1 MNKNIKKYIIY
12 SNKTIR
18 DALNVID
25 KNGQKTCFVLDKNQ
39 KLLGSI
45 TDGDIR
51 RKILKN
57 RKNIQNKV
65 ENYYNKKPIKI
76 YDHNSNIR
84 KIKNIFLKKKIEILP
99 ILNNNEKI
107 IKIVLRSEIAKF
119 NKKKII
125 KLNSLK
131 KIPVVIM
138 AGGKGQRL
146 DPITRIFP
154 KPLVP
159 IKDKTAIGNI
169 IDSFL
174 KFGVK
179 KFYFILN
186 HKADLIKAF
195 FKSKN
200 SLFQKISFIDETKPL
215 GTAGGLEKLKNRFKE
230 SFIVTNCDVFFNFN
244 FNNLILNHKK
254 NKNDLTLVV
263 SSQTSYLPYGV
274 CEVSQNLEFK
284 KIKEKPKFKH
294 LITTGLYVINPS
306 TLQIILKNQYMDMNT
321 LIQLAKSKNLK
332 IGIFKISKNNWQ
344 DIGQLRDY
352 KKNINLLSV

>member
-159 IKDKTAIGNI
+159 IKDKTAIENI

-200 SLFQKISFIDETKPL
+200 SCRRLFQ
-215 GTAGGLEKLKNRFKE
+215 
-230 SFIVTNCDVFFNFN
+230 
-244 FNNLILNHKK
+244 
-254 NKNDLTLVV
+254 
-263 SSQTSYLPYGV
+263 
-274 CEVSQNLEFK
+274 
-284 KIKEKPKFKH
+284 
-294 LITTGLYVINPS
+294 
-306 TLQIILKNQYMDMNT
+306 
-321 LIQLAKSKNLK
+321 
-332 IGIFKISKNNWQ
+332 
-344 DIGQLRDY
+344 
-352 KKNINLLSV
+352 